1 MNYKLKNKNCIIT
14 GASQGLGRAMAILLA
29 QEGCNLI
36 LISRRPKPLRAVEK
50 RINTNI
56 KKKIAYA
63 LPYDVTK
70 KDAPKKIIN
79 FCKKKFWY
87 T

>member
-36 LISRRPKPLRAVEK
+36 LISRRPKPLKVVEK

-56 KKKIAYA
+56 KKK
-63 LPYDVTK
+63 
-70 KDAPKKIIN
+70 
-79 FCKKKFWY
+79 
-87 T
+87 